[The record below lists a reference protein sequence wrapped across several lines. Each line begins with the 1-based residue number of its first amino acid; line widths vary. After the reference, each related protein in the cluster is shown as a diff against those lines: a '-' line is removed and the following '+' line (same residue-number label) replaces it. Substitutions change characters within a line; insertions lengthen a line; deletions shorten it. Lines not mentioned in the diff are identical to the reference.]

1 MVPWWGQVSSAAA
14 PVFLIGG
21 WTVAATRQPSGF
33 DSTVNSISSL
43 AAVGAA
49 DRWLMTSAL
58 VATGVCHLLTAG
70 ALRPVRWWG
79 RALIAL
85 GGVGTLLVAAAP
97 LPVEGGSTPH
107 RFAAATAFV
116 ALAAWP
122 AAAGPALPVRARV
135 GAAVVLL
142 GLVAWF
148 GVELGAQ
155 SERVGLAERVAAGAQ
170 TIWPFLVVSALRS
183 SRFGGSPHVS

>member
-1 MVPWWGQVSSAAA
+1 MVPWWGLVSSVGA

-21 WTVAATRQPSGF
+21 WTVAATRQPAGF

-43 AAVGAA
+43 AALGAT

-58 VATGVCHLLTAG
+58 VATGVCHLATAA
-70 ALRPVRWWG
+70 ALRPVSWPG

-97 LPVEGGSTPH
+97 LPVEGGSRPH
-107 RFAAATAFV
+107 TLVAATAFL

-122 AAAGPALPVRARV
+122 ALAGPALPRAVRV
-135 GAAVVLL
+135 GAATVLL

-148 GVELGAQ
+148 GAELSGDTD
-155 SERVGLAERVAAGAQ
+155 RVGLAERVAAGAQ
-170 TIWPFLVVSALRS
+170 TIWPFVVVSALR
-183 SRFGGSPHVS
+183 RVPLGGKPRGS